1 MIFSGY
7 PPRCHWLS
15 GRSDEQ
21 PKPIN
26 LITHTKRGSACIA
39 LGLEQ
44 IRTHRRRHRKQLS
57 YLLRISHGA

>member
-1 MIFSGY
+1 MSALL
-7 PPRCHWLS
+7 PNLLDV
-15 GRSDEQ
+15 RSIDVRQ
-21 PKPIN
+21 
-26 LITHTKRGSACIA
+26 ITHTKRGSACIA